1 MKSGAHS
8 DFRDTKHFMNRRTFM
23 TTAMALAVTASRRG
37 WTAEPHRIEKV
48 GIQLYTV
55 RDLLNQD
62 FDGIMSGIAA
72 IGYKEVELGFY
83 TDRPAKEVRATLD
96 RLSLTSPSCAFYYSD
111 LRDHWPRIME
121 RCHTIGHRYIV
132 IPSVDKEFR
141 EQPDGYKR
149 AAEAFSRAGE
159 IAAKAEIQMTYHNH
173 WSEFVPDAKGKLP
186 YDILLENSDPKLL
199 KMEMDL
205 CWITVG
211 GGDPLEYFARY
222 PGRFPLVH
230 VKDLKSVPDRAL
242 VRSGKFDGDSVIPVM
257 TEAGSGV
264 IDWKRI
270 FAHSE
275 QAGIKHYFVEH
286 DQPKKPMESARLS
299 YEYLSR
305 VRF

>member
-1 MKSGAHS
+1 
-8 DFRDTKHFMNRRTFM
+8 MNRRQFM
-23 TTAMALAVTASRRG
+23 TAAIAVGASHCG
-37 WTAEPHRIEKV
+37 WSAEPHRIEKV

-55 RDLLNQD
+55 RNLLNQD
-62 FDGIMSGIAA
+62 FDGIMSRIAA
-72 IGYKEVELGFY
+72 IGYKEIELGFY
-83 TDRPAKEVRATLD
+83 TDRPAKEVRSTLD
-96 RLSLTSPSCAFYYSD
+96 GLGLSSPSCSFYFPD
-111 LRDHWPRIME
+111 IRDHWPRVMD
-121 RCHTIGHRYIV
+121 RCQTIGHRYIV
-132 IPSVDKEFR
+132 IPSVDKEYR

-149 AAEAFSRAGE
+149 AAEAFSHAGE
-159 IAAKAEIQMTYHNH
+159 IAASAQIQLTYHNH
-173 WSEFVPDAKGKLP
+173 WSEFVPDATGKLP

-211 GGDPLEYFARY
+211 GGDPLKYFAKY

-230 VKDLKSVPDRAL
+230 VKDLKRVPDPAL
-242 VRSGKFDGDSVIPVM
+242 VHSGKFDGESVIPLM

-270 FAHSE
+270 FADSE

-286 DQPKKPMESARLS
+286 DQPKDPMESARLS

>member
-1 MKSGAHS
+1 
-8 DFRDTKHFMNRRTFM
+8 MNRRKFM
-23 TTAMALAVTASRRG
+23 TAAVAVAASHRG
-37 WTAEPHRIEKV
+37 WAAEPHRIEKV

-62 FDGIMSGIAA
+62 FDGVMSRIAA
-72 IGYKEVELGFY
+72 IGYKEIELGFY
-83 TDRPAKEVRATLD
+83 TDRPAKEVRSTLD
-96 RLSLTSPSCAFYYSD
+96 RLGLSSPSCSFYFPD
-111 LRDHWPRIME
+111 IRDHWPRVMV
-121 RCHTIGHRYIV
+121 RCHAIGHRYIV
-132 IPSVDKEFR
+132 IPSVDKEYR

-149 AAEAFSRAGE
+149 AAEAFSHAGE
-159 IAAKAEIQMTYHNH
+159 IAARAQIQLTYHNH
-173 WSEFVPDAKGKLP
+173 WSEFVPDATGKLP
-186 YDILLENSDPKLL
+186 YDILLENSDPKFL

-211 GGDPLEYFARY
+211 GGDPLKYFAKY

-230 VKDLKSVPDRAL
+230 VKDLKSVPDPAL
-242 VRSGKFDGDSVIPVM
+242 VHSGKFDGESVIPLM

-270 FAHSE
+270 FADSE

-286 DQPKKPMESARLS
+286 DQPKDPMESARLS

>member
-1 MKSGAHS
+1 
-8 DFRDTKHFMNRRTFM
+8 MNRRKFM
-23 TTAMALAVTASRRG
+23 TTAVAVAVTASHRG
-37 WTAEPHRIEKV
+37 WPAEPHRIERV

-62 FDGIMSGIAA
+62 FDGIMSRIAA

-83 TDRPAKEVRATLD
+83 TDRPAKEVRSTLD
-96 RLSLTSPSCAFYYSD
+96 RLDLSSPSCAFYYPD
-111 LRDHWPRIME
+111 IRDHWPRVMD

-149 AAEAFSRAGE
+149 AAEAFSHAGE
-159 IAAKAEIQMTYHNH
+159 MAAKAEIQLTYHNH
-173 WSEFVPDAKGKLP
+173 WSEFVPDATGKLP
-186 YDILLENSDPKLL
+186 YDILLDNSDPKLL

-211 GGDPLEYFARY
+211 GGDPLKYFARY

-230 VKDLKSVPDRAL
+230 VKDLKRVPDPVL
-242 VRSGKFDGDSVIPVM
+242 VHSGKFDGESVIPLM

-270 FAHSE
+270 FADSE
-275 QAGIKHYFVEH
+275 QAGIRHYFVEH
-286 DQPKKPMESARLS
+286 DQPKNPMESARIS

>member
-1 MKSGAHS
+1 
-8 DFRDTKHFMNRRTFM
+8 MNRRQFM
-23 TTAMALAVTASRRG
+23 TAALAVAASRRG
-37 WTAEPHRIEKV
+37 WSAEPHRIEKV

-62 FDGIMSGIAA
+62 FDGVMSRIAA
-72 IGYKEVELGFY
+72 IGYKEIELGFY
-83 TDRPAKEVRATLD
+83 TDRPAKEVRSTLD
-96 RLSLTSPSCAFYYSD
+96 RLGLSSPSCSFYFPD
-111 LRDHWPRIME
+111 IRDHWPRVMD
-121 RCHTIGHRYIV
+121 RCHAIGHRFIV
-132 IPSVDKEFR
+132 IPSVDKEYR

-149 AAEAFSRAGE
+149 AAEAFSHAGE
-159 IAAKAEIQMTYHNH
+159 IAAQAQIQLTYHNH
-173 WSEFVPDAKGKLP
+173 WSEFVPDATGKLP
-186 YDILLENSDPKLL
+186 YDILLENSDPKFL

-211 GGDPLEYFARY
+211 GGDPLKYFAKY

-230 VKDLKSVPDRAL
+230 VKDLKSVPDPAL
-242 VRSGKFDGDSVIPVM
+242 VHSGKFDGESVIPLM

-264 IDWKRI
+264 INWKRI
-270 FAHSE
+270 FADSE

-286 DQPKKPMESARLS
+286 DQPKDPMESARLS

>member
-1 MKSGAHS
+1 
-8 DFRDTKHFMNRRTFM
+8 MNRRKFM
-23 TTAMALAVTASRRG
+23 TAAIAVAASHRG
-37 WTAEPHRIEKV
+37 WAGEPHRIEKV

-62 FDGIMSGIAA
+62 FDGIMSRIAA

-83 TDRPAKEVRATLD
+83 TDRPAKEVRSTLD
-96 RLSLTSPSCAFYYSD
+96 RLGLSSPSCSFYFPD
-111 LRDHWPRIME
+111 IRDHWPRIMD
-121 RCHTIGHRYIV
+121 RCHTIGHSYIV
-132 IPSVDKEFR
+132 IPSVDKEYR

-149 AAEAFSRAGE
+149 AAEAFSHAGE
-159 IAAKAEIQMTYHNH
+159 IAARAQIQLTYHNH
-173 WSEFVPDAKGKLP
+173 WSEFVPDAAGKLP

-211 GGDPLEYFARY
+211 GGDPLKYFAKY

-230 VKDLKSVPDRAL
+230 VKDLKSVPDPAL
-242 VRSGKFDGDSVIPVM
+242 VHSGKFEGESVIPLM

-270 FAHSE
+270 FADSE

-286 DQPKKPMESARLS
+286 DQPKDPMESARVS

>member
-1 MKSGAHS
+1 MLM
-8 DFRDTKHFMNRRTFM
+8 TRRNFV
-23 TTAMALAVTASRRG
+23 TTAMALAVTASNRG
-37 WTAEPHRIEKV
+37 WSAEPHKIEKV

-55 RDLLNQD
+55 RDLLSQD
-62 FDGIMSGIAA
+62 FDGIMAGIAA

-83 TDRPAKEVRATLD
+83 TDRPSKEVRATLD
-96 RLSLTSPSCAFYYSD
+96 RLGLTSPSCAFYYSVI
-111 LRDHWPRIME
+111 RDNWPKVME

-132 IPSVDKEFR
+132 IPSVDKEYR

-149 AAEAFSRAGE
+149 AAEAFSHAGE
-159 IAAKAEIQMTYHNH
+159 IAARAQIQLTYHNH
-173 WSEFVPDAKGKLP
+173 WSEFVPDATGKLP
-186 YDILLENSDPKLL
+186 YDILLENSDPKFL

-211 GGDPLEYFARY
+211 GGDPLKYFAKY

-230 VKDLKSVPDRAL
+230 VKDLKSVPDPAL
-242 VRSGKFDGDSVIPVM
+242 VHSGKFDGDSVIPVM

-305 VRF
+305 LRF